1 MSSANAPHVLIG
13 FDGSE
18 AAGQAIAAAARL
30 LPAARA
36 TIAVVRESWLPLD
49 SASAARL
56 ALPDSVIGPATMALD
71 EELEHAAAELL
82 ERGRALAA
90 RAGLEADAVVEI
102 ARTPWRGLV
111 AAAERRGAAAIVCG
125 ASGRGGLPRAVLGT
139 TTGALLH
146 HAPVPV
152 LVVPGGEA
160 DDGPLVIG
168 YDRSDAA
175 REAIADAARL
185 FPGRAALVVHVW
197 SSPVRRSVAGT
208 WLLNTP
214 VDEVQQLAASLDEM
228 YAGDADELADE
239 GAALARDAGLDAEP
253 VSPESERGVWRTI
266 AALADERGAAA
277 IAVGSRG
284 RGSIA
289 AAVLGSVSSGLVRD
303 ARRPVLVTRP
313 CSRRRAPCR

>member
-1 MSSANAPHVLIG
+1 MSSGNAPHVLIG

-18 AAGQAIAAAARL
+18 AAEHAIAAAARL
-30 LPAARA
+30 LPAART
-36 TIAVVRESWLPLD
+36 TIVVVRESWLPLD
-49 SASAARL
+49 SASAARI

-82 ERGRALAA
+82 ERGRGVAA
-90 RAGLEADAVVEI
+90 AAGLDAGAMVEI
-102 ARTPWRGLV
+102 DRTPWRGLV
-111 AAAERRGAAAIVCG
+111 AAAERHGAAAIVCG

-152 LVVPGGEA
+152 LVVPGGED

-175 REAIADAARL
+175 REAIEDAAVL
-185 FPGRAALVVHVW
+185 FPGRKALVVHAW
-197 SSPVRRSVAGT
+197 SSPVRRSVAGS
-208 WLLNTP
+208 WLLSTP

-228 YAGDADELADE
+228 YGGDAEELAAE

-253 VSPESERGVWRTI
+253 VVLESDRGVWRTI
-266 AALADERGAAA
+266 AALAEEREAAA

-284 RGSIA
+284 RGAMKA
-289 AAVLGSVSSGLVRD
+289 AILGSVSSGLVRV
-303 ARRPVLVTRP
+303 ARRPVLVTR
-313 CSRRRAPCR
+313 RATPSP